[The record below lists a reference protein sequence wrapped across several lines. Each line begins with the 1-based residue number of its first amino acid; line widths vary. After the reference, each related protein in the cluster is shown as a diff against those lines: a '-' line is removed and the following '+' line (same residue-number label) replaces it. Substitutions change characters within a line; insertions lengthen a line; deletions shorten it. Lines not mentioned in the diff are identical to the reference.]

1 MWPKQ
6 AAAGEGSDADI
17 FRVIRGK
24 NLVPARTR
32 YDTWSAFAKAG
43 SGPELGTWRGFW
55 LGTGKRLRRR
65 RRSRTDFFWQRLI
78 FQEQLQ
84 LHRVENFSFQQC
96 GRDTLKSV
104 AVVLQNGACTL
115 VAGSHDAP
123 DFLVNVNRCVFR
135 IVAVL
140 RDFAAEEDGFFLF
153 AKGQRPERTHPP
165 IADHFPGDLRG
176 AFDVIACPRG
186 DVPEED
192 LFGGAAAH
200 QHDEGSCEIG
210 LSVGVLVVDGKLHGQ
225 SERHAARDNRD
236 L

>member
-1 MWPKQ
+1 MFRKPKTTT
-6 AAAGEGSDADI
+6 
-17 FRVIRGK
+17 
-24 NLVPARTR
+24 TR
-32 YDTWSAFAKAG
+32 ESLASVVKPDGFCEFGMCALPLHVSQDSGYDLQPMECAPSALAKAG

-55 LGTGKRLRRR
+55 LGAGKRLRRR
-65 RRSRTDFFWQRLI
+65 RRSRPDFFWQRLI

-84 LHRVENFSFQQC
+84 LHRVEDFSFQQC

-123 DFLVNVNRCVFR
+123 DLLVNVNRCVFR
-135 IVAVL
+135 IGAVL

-176 AFDVIACPRG
+176 AFDVIACARG
-186 DVPEED
+186 DV
-192 LFGGAAAH
+192 A
-200 QHDEGSCEIG
+200 
-210 LSVGVLVVDGKLHGQ
+210 
-225 SERHAARDNRD
+225 
-236 L
+236 